1 MEMGALLVT
10 TPILTS
16 LATPSVKAVEST
28 KATAPP
34 VYPSLTALSAR
45 TSTALPES
53 VRKNE
58 PEPSSISC
66 MAWIGAAW
74 VTGPPAFSVT

>member
-28 KATAPP
+28 KSTAPP
-34 VYPSLTALSAR
+34 VNPSLTAASAR
-45 TSTALPES
+45 TPTAFPAF
-53 VRKNE
+53 VRVKE
-58 PEPSSISC
+58 AEPSSVS
-66 MAWIGAAW
+66 
-74 VTGPPAFSVT
+74 